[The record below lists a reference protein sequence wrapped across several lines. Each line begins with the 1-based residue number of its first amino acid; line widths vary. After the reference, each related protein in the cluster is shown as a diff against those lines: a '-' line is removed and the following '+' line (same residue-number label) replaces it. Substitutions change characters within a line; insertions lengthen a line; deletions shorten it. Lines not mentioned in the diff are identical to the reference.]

1 MSSTGLPSNQKSS
14 DRAVAA
20 EFQQRFR
27 DSFRIFS
34 APGRVNLIGEH
45 TDYND
50 GFVMPA
56 ALGFYTYVAAGIRQD
71 DKLCVDSLDFQQPCQ
86 FEHY

>member
-1 MSSTGLPSNQKSS
+1 MSSTGLPSNQESS

-20 EFQQRFR
+20 EFQQRFS

-56 ALGFYTYVAAGIRQD
+56 ALGFYAYVAAASRQD
-71 DKLCVDSLDFQQPCQ
+71 EELCVYSIDF
-86 FEHY
+86 EET